1 MKLHKVAL
9 WNKREMYYVLNSKY
23 VLDIASH
30 YGLRV
35 SYLGSGESLQDRIK
49 NCSLLQKLQKQ

>member
-1 MKLHKVAL
+1 MKLHKVTL
-9 WNKREMYYVLNSKY
+9 WNKREMYYVLHSKY

-35 SYLGSGESLQDRIK
+35 SYLGSGESLQDRLK
-49 NCSLLQKLQKQ
+49 ECTLVHKQ

>member
-30 YGLRV
+30 TGLRV
-35 SYLGSGESLQDRIK
+35 SWLSSEEKFQDRIK
-49 NCSLLQKLQKQ
+49 KCSLLRKQ

>member
-35 SYLGSGESLQDRIK
+35 SYLGLGESLQDRIK
-49 NCSLLQKLQKQ
+49 NCSLLQKQ

>member
-9 WNKREMYYVLNSKY
+9 WNKREMYYVLHSKY
-23 VLDIASH
+23 VLDIASR

-35 SYLGSGESLQDRIK
+35 SYLSSEENFQGRIK
-49 NCSLLQKLQKQ
+49 NCSLLQKQ

>member
-9 WNKREMYYVLNSKY
+9 WNKRERYYVLNSKY
-23 VLDIASH
+23 VLYIASH

-35 SYLGSGESLQDRIK
+35 SHLGLGESLQASIK
-49 NCSLLQKLQKQ
+49 DCSLVQKQ

>member
-9 WNKREMYYVLNSKY
+9 WNERKMYYVLNSKY

-30 YGLRV
+30 SGLRV
-35 SYLGSGESLQDRIK
+35 SYLSSEEEFQDRLK
-49 NCSLLQKLQKQ
+49 NCSLLQKQ

>member
-9 WNKREMYYVLNSKY
+9 WNEREMYYVLNFKC

-30 YGLRV
+30 SGLRV

-49 NCSLLQKLQKQ
+49 SCSLLQKQ

>member
-9 WNKREMYYVLNSKY
+9 WNKREMYYVLHSKY
-23 VLDIASH
+23 VLDIASR

-35 SYLGSGESLQDRIK
+35 SYLGSGESLRDRLK
-49 NCSLLQKLQKQ
+49 NCSLLQKQ

>member
-23 VLDIASH
+23 VLDIASR

-35 SYLGSGESLQDRIK
+35 SYLGSGKDLQDRLK
-49 NCSLLQKLQKQ
+49 NCSLLQKQ